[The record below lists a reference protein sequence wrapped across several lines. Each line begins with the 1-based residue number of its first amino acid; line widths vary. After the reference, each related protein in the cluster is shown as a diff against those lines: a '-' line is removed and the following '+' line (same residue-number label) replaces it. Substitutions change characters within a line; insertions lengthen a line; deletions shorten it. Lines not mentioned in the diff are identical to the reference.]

1 MVHKDDPSKPLS
13 PLGVKI
19 IIERAAQKAKLFA
32 PLKKNQKRREW
43 QLTHGFRKAFKTR
56 ASEVMD
62 HLIVEMCLDHDTGLA
77 ESYYKAQESTR
88 RANYLK
94 AVPLLMIEDANKN
107 IDKITAEVT
116 MKVTAGLN
124 EQIRDL
130 TNKYALTNFKRE
142 IDNIVANSKALAL
155 ERIAEKGGELKKFE
169 WSKEEQL
176 EHFIKQQKKIGEEFS
191 EDQINY
197 IKNYLA
203 KSDPSEIY
211 ERIPTTAQSK
221 AATQEYNQY
230 YNSLSQDE
238 LEKLHKQW
246 IEENKID
253 EGKSEEEIQKEEQ
266 EIIKLQEKLRKH
278 GIIKDVERKEFTDK
292 AKSQKN
298 ITEIK

>member
-1 MVHKDDPSKPLS
+1 
-13 PLGVKI
+13 
-19 IIERAAQKAKLFA
+19 
-32 PLKKNQKRREW
+32 
-43 QLTHGFRKAFKTR
+43 
-56 ASEVMD
+56 MD

-176 EHFIKQQKKIGEEFS
+176 QHFIKQQRKMDEELT

-197 IKNYLA
+197 IKSYLA
-203 KSDPSEIY
+203 KSDPIEIY
-211 ERIPTTAQSK
+211 ERIPTAAQSK
-221 AATQEYNQY
+221 AATQEDIRQSNQY

-266 EIIKLQEKLRKH
+266 EIIKLQEKLTKRY
-278 GIIKDVERKEFTDK
+278 IIEDVEKKEG
-292 AKSQKN
+292 Q
-298 ITEIK
+298 